1 MNNNVVVLQGANH
14 NLGALNKK
22 LPRIPSSSSSSD
34 KSSGDS
40 DSDNDATHAKLG
52 GRGDIDHTYNPYSFK
67 KLEKAIFKKP
77 A

>member
-1 MNNNVVVLQGANH
+1 MPPGANH

-34 KSSGDS
+34 RSSGDS
-40 DSDNDATHAKLG
+40 GSDNDAAHANLG

-77 A
+77 S